1 MEMNKYSSKIK
12 VFYKDL
18 VDVSKLTKTKNK
30 KLKIIFLALTINIM
44 VALDIIIILFFS
56 NFFSDEISF
65 TNPILEYILSYEK
78 LLPIYILL
86 RFFLIYL
93 EKIITT
99 NLQIDIENNLR
110 IYLIE
115 EVFKRGNVSISD
127 AYYYINTLSSQVGGF
142 YSNLAAFFG
151 SLIQIVAFSLYLLA
165 TNFEAVVIF
174 SIGSLFLFIPTL
186 YLTKLG
192 RGFAHKAYIYGQEIS
207 SEVEKIL
214 DNLFLIKILKRTH
227 EEITHYAKNLKL
239 FYQARLNDI
248 KVGTASSI
256 MPNFFTLFF
265 LSILLIFFDFIKYLS
280 LDFVGIL
287 LRLFQSLGI
296 FNRNIHTVSSFH
308 VYLDKLYQIEKNKE
322 TITSGNFVI
331 SQDLDQD
338 IAIKFNEVDFKYLG
352 SDKFLFQNTNID
364 IFKNKHTIIT
374 GPNGSG
380 KSTLIGL
387 LSGIFFPTNG
397 KVEVYSEKVGYV
409 SATPLII
416 NSNIKENILYG
427 SNVELNDQDMLDFL
441 KEFEV
446 YSDDDSYNL
455 EKAISNKTLSTGQMQ
470 KISFIRALA
479 SQCEILILDES
490 MSNLD
495 IKTKTMIYQILDK
508 RNLTIINSTHNV
520 DEIPNYDH
528 HISIEKNGD
537 ISIPK
542 YLLN

>member
-1 MEMNKYSSKIK
+1 MRKYISKIK
-12 VFYKDL
+12 VFYSDL
-18 VDVSKLTKTKNK
+18 INVSKLTKTKNK
-30 KLKIIFLALTINIM
+30 KLKIVFLAITINVM

-56 NFFSDEISF
+56 NFFSDDISF
-65 TNPILEYILSYEK
+65 TNPILEYILSFEK

-99 NLQIDIENNLR
+99 NLQIEIENNLR

-151 SLIQIVAFSLYLLA
+151 SLIQILAFSIYLLS

-174 SIGSLFLFIPTL
+174 AVGSLFLFLPTL

-192 RGFAHKAYIYGQEIS
+192 RRFAHKAYVYGQEIS
-207 SEVEKIL
+207 SEIEKIL
-214 DNLFLIKILKRTH
+214 DNLFLIKILKKTN
-227 EEITHYAKNLKL
+227 EEISHYANSLKL
-239 FYQARLNDI
+239 FYQSRLNDI
-248 KVGTASSI
+248 KVGTISSI

-308 VYLDKLYQIEKNKE
+308 VYLEKLYQIEKNKE
-322 TITSGNFVI
+322 SVTSSNFVI
-331 SQDLDQD
+331 SQDLNQD
-338 IAIKFNEVDFKYLG
+338 IAIKFTGVDFKYLG
-352 SDKFLFQNTNID
+352 ADKFLFQKTNLD
-364 IFKNKHTIIT
+364 IYRNKHTIIT

-387 LSGIFFPTNG
+387 LSGIFYPTNG
-397 KVEVYSEKVGYV
+397 KVEVYSKKVGYI

-427 SNVELNDQDMLDFL
+427 SDTELSDQDILNLL

-446 YSDDDSYNL
+446 FTDDDSYDL
-455 EKAISNKTLSTGQMQ
+455 ERPISNKTLSTGQMQ

-479 SQCEILILDES
+479 SQSEILILDES

-495 IKTKTMIYQILDK
+495 IKTKTMIYKILSK
-508 RNLTIINSTHNV
+508 RGLTIVNSTHNV
-520 DEIPNYDH
+520 DEIPKYDY
-528 HISIEKNGD
+528 HISIEKND
-537 ISIPK
+537 ELSVPT
-542 YLLN
+542 YLLD